1 MYFSSVWFVS
11 NKGFY
16 SIWCKCYWST
26 NVNKIGILEFYV
38 TINYGMMSL
47 CVMYIVL
54 MFTVPLLL
62 IFSREI
68 ASATLLYVLG
78 NGRISGCC
86 RCLQLWWPHQRL
98 LPLQLW
104 WPRQR
109 LLLPGESLLSRARV
123 PQTAGKS
130 SVRVCLP
137 MRTLLL
143 QTVYTHI
150 ISNDICMLVCMFEL
164 GFRPYKKLITRDRG
178 ITIDEWLQ
186 ISDRIFME

>member
-1 MYFSSVWFVS
+1 
-11 NKGFY
+11 
-16 SIWCKCYWST
+16 
-26 NVNKIGILEFYV
+26 
-38 TINYGMMSL
+38 
-47 CVMYIVL
+47 MYIVL

-143 QTVYTHI
+143 QTVYTHS

-164 GFRPYKKLITRDRG
+164 GFKVGSAPLMEPQAAFYIYKLAMGFLSQHALRAVCNVCTHYKQLMSINIYRG
-178 ITIDEWLQ
+178 G
-186 ISDRIFME
+186 